1 MKVIIVGGVAA
12 GAGTAARL
20 RRLDEKAEIILIER
34 GEFISYANCGL
45 PYHLG
50 GVIPERESLL
60 VSTKDKFAARFNVTV
75 RTESEVIAIDPKGH
89 KVTIRHNVNDQY
101 DESYDK
107 LVIATGSSP
116 IMAPI
121 PGIDDPR
128 VMRLWSIPDMDA
140 IDLHIK
146 AGAKR
151 AVVVGA
157 GFIGLET
164 AENLLERDMDVTVVE
179 LLDQVLPTIDKEMS
193 TPLAQELSR
202 HGITLKLGKKVNAID
217 KQGDSLAVVLDGD
230 EKLPADLV
238 VMSIGVKPNSELAK
252 AAGLELGPRGHIVV
266 NDQLQTSDP
275 DIYAAGDAVEVMDP
289 ITGGKTAVPLA
300 GPANKQ
306 ARIVADNIVGRTSR
320 YLGSYGASIL
330 KLGSLA
336 AASVGLT
343 ERRLKQ
349 LKLDYQKIYLHPS
362 SSASYYPGGS
372 PLSMKL
378 LFAPD
383 GKIFG
388 AQIVGNNGVDKRI
401 DVIATAM
408 MNGMTAP
415 ELAAIE
421 LSYAPPFNSAKDP
434 VNFAGMIAENVLNGD
449 SQLAHVDDLPAD
461 TTIIDVRESAEHEL
475 GAIPNS
481 INIPLAS
488 LRERLGE
495 LDKNKPYITS
505 CQSGLRGYLAERILR
520 QNGFT
525 VRNLSGAYLTWKH
538 FNPEPFMPAERK
550 TKTAPPASPQ
560 AAPTAT
566 ATAPAPAAEPV
577 AVLDV
582 RALAC
587 PGPVVKLKTKMNEIN
602 PGDSVSLLAPLSFTP
617 DLQSWLKSTGNELV
631 SLNETPQHLE
641 AVVRKAGATP
651 AGNATPASCAGSA
664 TASCTSTVPLG
675 ASAGHAAAIVL
686 FSNDLDKAMAAL
698 IIACGMAAAGAKT
711 GIFFTFWGLSVLRKE
726 QPPAVKKSFMSQM
739 FGWMLPKGANK
750 LTLSKMNMGGMGTVM
765 MKQVMAQQNVTTLPE
780 LIKQARELG
789 VKFIACEMAMGVMGI
804 TRDELIDIDEVA
816 GVASFVDMAKN
827 SNNTLF
833 I

>member
-20 RRLDEKAEIILIER
+20 RRLDEKAEIILVER

-60 VSTKDKFAARFNVTV
+60 VSTKEKFAARFNVSV
-75 RTESEVIAIDPKGH
+75 RTESEVTAIDPKDH
-89 KVTIRHNVNDQY
+89 KVTIRHHGNEQY

-140 IDLHIK
+140 IDSHIK

-164 AENLLERDMDVTVVE
+164 AENLRERDMNVTVVE

-217 KQGDSLAVVLDGD
+217 KQGDGLAVVLDGN

-252 AAGLELGPRGHIVV
+252 AAGLALGPRGHIVV
-266 NDQLQTSDP
+266 NESLLTSDP

-289 ITGGKTAVPLA
+289 ITDGKTAVPLA

-306 ARIVADNIVGRTSR
+306 ARIVADNIVGRPSR

-336 AASVGLT
+336 AASVGIT

-349 LKLDYQKIYLHPS
+349 LKLDYHKIYLHPS

-383 GKIFG
+383 GKIYG
-388 AQIVGNNGVDKRI
+388 AQIVGKQGVDKRI

-538 FNPEPFMPAERK
+538 FNPEPFMPAEPK
-550 TKTAPPASPQ
+550 AKTATPAS
-560 AAPTAT
+560 AH
-566 ATAPAPAAEPV
+566 TAPAATPAAPPPAAKPV

-651 AGNATPASCAGSA
+651 AGNATPVN
-664 TASCTSTVPLG
+664 TAAPTCTAPLG
-675 ASAGHAAAIVL
+675 ASAGHGASIVL
-686 FSNDLDKAMAAL
+686 FSNDFDKAMAAL

-726 QPPAVKKSFMSQM
+726 QPPAVKKTFMSKM

-750 LTLSKMNMGGMGTVM
+750 LALSKMNMGGMGAIM

-789 VKFIACEMAMGVMGI
+789 VKFIACEMAMNVMGI
-804 TRDELIDIDEVA
+804 TREELIDVDEVA
-816 GVASFVDMAKN
+816 GVASFVAMAKN